1 MPSLMNRML
10 FIFILMFVL
19 TTLRFLFAGRA
30 RNNKIEKPSFIQRFA
45 LGAQVAVTALMAFM
59 VFMGL
64 ILKDSEM
71 IIVGSVI
78 VIIFAAILFGTRR
91 KFKRFY
97 RENEEYFYLDQQYV
111 VDRVYYE
118 DITDWIPLRKRIG
131 VLDPLQAEDTY
142 VVVNFAFHDPE
153 ILLTHLAEMTFAGK
167 FKQSDEDKSDDPY
180 REQEFIDHLQKNGYG
195 HIVERFIEK
204 EEV

>member
-1 MPSLMNRML
+1 MPSLINRML

-45 LGAQVAVTALMAFM
+45 LGVQVAITGLMAFI

-78 VIIFAAILFGTRR
+78 VIIFGAILFGTRR

-111 VDRVYYE
+111 VD
-118 DITDWIPLRKRIG
+118 
-131 VLDPLQAEDTY
+131 
-142 VVVNFAFHDPE
+142 
-153 ILLTHLAEMTFAGK
+153 
-167 FKQSDEDKSDDPY
+167 
-180 REQEFIDHLQKNGYG
+180 
-195 HIVERFIEK
+195 
-204 EEV
+204 